1 MVSEEFARAV
11 REEVEKML
19 PEDRKGATIWT
30 ENILKDADRT
40 LTGLCVREKGASEYP
55 RVYLEDFEKALR
67 YGQTF
72 SSVMQDIM
80 DALEE
85 SRQMQQLSNTAR
97 DVTRDP
103 EEARRRVSYRILNY
117 GRNIQNITTRPYRV
131 QGEFVYVYSLE
142 LGNGGRIPIDKNLA
156 DKLDLKEPE
165 LYELARK
172 NSPVVTPA
180 EVLTIGQALGFP
192 GQHPDDMMVI
202 SNTEHADGAVA
213 VLYPEVDAQLRER
226 FGGDY
231 YVLPSSVHEVL
242 AVPREPERLHAL
254 EEMVRSVN
262 ASGAMRHEDYLS
274 DHVFEVKDGQ
284 LMRAMP
290 ERVAE
295 KTVPVRN
302 DLER

>member
-11 REEVEKML
+11 REEVAKML
-19 PEDRKGATIWT
+19 PEDRKGATVWT

-55 RVYLEDFEKALR
+55 RVYLEDFEKAHLF
-67 YGQTF
+67 GQPME
-72 SSVMQDIM
+72 SVMRDIM

-85 SRQMQQLSNTAR
+85 SRQMQQLGNTAR
-97 DVTRDP
+97 DVTQDP

-142 LGNGGRIPIDKNLA
+142 LGNGGRIPVDKNLA

-202 SNTEHADGAVA
+202 SNTEHADGAV
-213 VLYPEVDAQLRER
+213 

-284 LMRAMP
+284 LTRAMP

-295 KTVPVRN
+295 KTAPVRN

>member
-55 RVYLEDFEKALR
+55 RVYLEDFEKALL

-72 SSVMQDIM
+72 SSVMRDIM

-85 SRQMQQLSNTAR
+85 NRQMQQLSNTAR

-131 QGEFVYVYSLE
+131 QGEFVYVYSLT

-192 GQHPDDMMVI
+192 GQHPARRRRGGGAV
-202 SNTEHADGAVA
+202 SGSGCPAEGTLRRGLLRAALLGARGAGGAPGAGTSACPGGDGA
-213 VLYPEVDAQLRER
+213 QRQR
-226 FGGDY
+226 K
-231 YVLPSSVHEVL
+231 
-242 AVPREPERLHAL
+242 RRHA
-254 EEMVRSVN
+254 S
-262 ASGAMRHEDYLS
+262 
-274 DHVFEVKDGQ
+274 
-284 LMRAMP
+284 
-290 ERVAE
+290 
-295 KTVPVRN
+295 
-302 DLER
+302 